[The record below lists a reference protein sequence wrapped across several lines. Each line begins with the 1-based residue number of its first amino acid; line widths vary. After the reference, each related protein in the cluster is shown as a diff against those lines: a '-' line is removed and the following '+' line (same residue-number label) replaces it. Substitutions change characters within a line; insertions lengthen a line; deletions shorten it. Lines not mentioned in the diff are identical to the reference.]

1 MLIVDT
7 GPLVAAADR
16 DDRHHVQYRD
26 LLNTD
31 PGPFITTSMV
41 IAEAAYLLD
50 RRLGPS
56 AEVALY
62 DSVLDGGLRIESLT
76 ADDWRRVRE
85 LVDQYRDLPLGGTDA
100 SLVAIAERLTAAR
113 VATIDRTH
121 FSVVRPSHIEVFELV
136 APPV

>member
-1 MLIVDT
+1 VLIVDT

-16 DDRHHVQYRD
+16 DDRHHAQYRD

-31 PGPFITTSMV
+31 PGPFITTAMV

-50 RRLGPS
+50 RKLGPN

-62 DSVLDGGLRIESLT
+62 DSILDGGLRIEPPT
-76 ADDWRRVRE
+76 TDDWRRIRE
-85 LVDQYRDLPLGGTDA
+85 LVEQYRDLPLGGTDA
-100 SLVAIAERLTAAR
+100 SLVAIAERLGAER
-113 VATIDRTH
+113 VATVDRTH
-121 FSVVRPSHIEVFELV
+121 FTVVRPNHIDAFELL

>member
-16 DDRHHVQYRD
+16 DDRHHALYRD
-26 LLNTD
+26 LLNTN
-31 PGPFITTSMV
+31 PGPFITIPMV

-50 RRLGPS
+50 RKLGQD

-62 DSVLDGGLRIESLT
+62 DSILDGGLKVESLT
-76 ADDWRRVRE
+76 ADDWRRMRE

-100 SLVAIAERLTAAR
+100 SLVAIAERLNAVR
-113 VATIDRTH
+113 VATVDRTH
-121 FSVVRPSHIEVFELV
+121 FTVVRPANIAAFELV